1 MDLSE
6 NQKQFLRENAA
17 KIPDLME
24 LTKQCFADAI
34 PVHADHLDGRS
45 REGRAVRKFLCD
57 NSITYT
63 TTGRT
68 PCEKIEFTP
77 EQKEFVLQQ
86 AGEGLSSLE
95 IAKIVFAD
103 RRVGPLSNEQRA
115 VLTLIRE
122 VNPDI
127 LPSQDSGALNS
138 YIGPKSASRIVKKI
152 NDATGMGLVEAK
164 INRQKQICIDR
175 LRINLNNSR
184 FLKIINNYLNEDDR
198 VLFEHEFVRLTWDKP
213 DLTADELNLYLNV
226 CKEVINLEV
235 VSSHLNK
242 LNDMFDIAD
251 DQTEMSVRL
260 AEIIKAKSG
269 EYHQCETRIENLT
282 KKLQGD
288 RAERMKKNQRE
299 NASFLSIVQ
308 LFQEEEERKTM
319 IRIAEM
325 QKKAVKEEAHR
336 LEGMVEWKARVLG
349 ISQDDV
355 I

>member
-6 NQKQFLRENAA
+6 QQRQFLRENAT

-24 LTKQCFADAI
+24 LTKQCFSNGLPAR
-34 PVHADHLDGRS
+34 ADHLDGRS
-45 REGRAVRKFLCD
+45 REGRAVRKFLVE
-57 NSITYT
+57 NSINFR
-63 TTGRT
+63 TTGREPT
-68 PCEKIEFTP
+68 EDIAFTREQREFI
-77 EQKEFVLQQ
+77 VQQ
-86 AGEGLSSLE
+86 AEEGLSSLE
-95 IAKIVFAD
+95 IARIVFPS
-103 RRVGPLSNEQRA
+103 RQVRPLSNEQRA
-115 VLTLIRE
+115 VLAEIRS

-127 LPSQDSGALNS
+127 LPSKDSGALHS
-138 YIGPKSASRIVKKI
+138 YLAPKSPSRIIKKI
-152 NDATGMGLVEAK
+152 NDATGLGLDDK
-164 INRQKQICIDR
+164 RINRQKQICIDK
-175 LRINLNNSR
+175 LGINLNNSR

>member
-1 MDLSE
+1 MMELDE
-6 NQKQFLRENAA
+6 EKKQFLLENSA
-17 KIPDLME
+17 KITNLIDL
-24 LTKQCFADAI
+24 TRQCFD
-34 PVHADHLDGRS
+34 DEELDGRS
-45 REGRAVRKFLCD
+45 KEGRAVRKFLVE
-57 NSITYT
+57 NSINFKT
-63 TTGRT
+63 TATSRT
-68 PCEKIEFTP
+68 EDINLT
-77 EQKEFVLQQ
+77 EQQKNFILEQ
-86 AGEGLSSLE
+86 AESGLSSLE
-95 IAKIVFAD
+95 IAKIIFPEKNVKS
-103 RRVGPLSNEQRA
+103 LSNEQRT
-115 VLTLIRE
+115 VLAFIRD

-127 LPSQDSGALNS
+127 IPSQDGAALHS
-138 YIGPKSASRIVKKI
+138 YISPKSPSRIIKKI
-152 NDATGMGLVEAK
+152 NDATGLNLDESK
-164 INRQKQICIDR
+164 LNRQKQICVER
-175 LRINLNNSR
+175 LGVNLSNSR
-184 FLKIINNYLNEDDR
+184 FLKIINNYLNQEDR
-198 VLFEHEFVRLTWDKP
+198 NLFEHEFTRLTWDKP

-288 RAERMKKNQRE
+288 RAERMKKNQKE

-319 IRIAEM
+319 VRIAEM
-325 QKKAVKEEAHR
+325 QKQAIKKEAER
-336 LEGMVEWKARVLG
+336 LEGLAEWKARVLG
-349 ISQDDV
+349 ISQEDV